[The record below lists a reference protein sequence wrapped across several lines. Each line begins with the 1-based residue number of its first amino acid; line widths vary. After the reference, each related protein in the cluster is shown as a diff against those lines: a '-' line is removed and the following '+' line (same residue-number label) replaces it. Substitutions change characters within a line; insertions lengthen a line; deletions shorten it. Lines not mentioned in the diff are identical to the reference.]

1 MKVRETERCVGER
14 TVFIPD
20 AYPTACKVLR
30 ELMIKELIPGV
41 PAPTSTDRHSSAADA
56 AAAGAARARRLPLP
70 LSLPLPRARPG
81 AAHAARAAPRAGATR
96 AGVGV
101 L

>member
-70 LSLPLPRARPG
+70 LPLPRARPG

>member
-70 LSLPLPRARPG
+70 LPRPRARPG